1 MRLTLGTVSR
11 APPEAPPLLAVQD
24 VSLWFGSRQILH
36 DVSFSLERGEFLALL
51 GQSGSGKTLLGLSIQ
66 SLQPAGARV
75 AGGVRLDGRDLLGLP
90 EKKLWGIRGRRIGVV
105 FQEPMV
111 ALNPL
116 HVVERQIG
124 EALRLH
130 NPGMPRRA
138 RAARVGELLEMVE
151 LPLERRRSYPHQLSG
166 GERQRVIIAIACANR
181 PDLLIADEPTT
192 ALDVTVQRKVIELL
206 RRLQHRFGMAMLFI
220 THDMRPV
227 RHLAQRVLVLHQG
240 RRSAYGPA
248 ASVLAHLETQ
258 GPQGPQGMGFF
269 LSGTRD
275 GGSSPSAPASEPGSS
290 KPEPPAPEAPKT
302 DQKRDG
308 PEPLLRVEN
317 LSVRFPIRRLGRSQ
331 LFFTAVD
338 AVSFEMGPGQTLGL
352 VGPSG
357 SGKTTL
363 GLAILRLV
371 RSEGKCFFDGL
382 GLHGLPE
389 RRLTPLRRDMQI
401 LFQDPFSSLSP
412 RMSATDLV
420 AEGLDVFEPSLPPRA
435 REERVCA
442 MFENVRLDPAQRHRY
457 PHEFSGGE
465 RQRLALARA
474 LILRPRLII
483 LDEPTSAL
491 DGETAWRL
499 LTLLREL
506 QVQFRLSYLLITH
519 DLRRMRFLADEVL
532 VLHKG
537 QLVERA
543 SLSVLF
549 RAPCHPV
556 TRELVEAAAED
567 PGSADPGSD
576 IGAAAF

>member
-1 MRLTLGTVSR
+1 MRLTPGIVSR
-11 APPEAPPLLAVQD
+11 AAPEEPPLLAVQN

-66 SLQPAGARV
+66 SLQPTGARL
-75 AGGVRLDGRDLLGLP
+75 AGSVRLDGRELLGLP

-130 NPGMPRRA
+130 NPGMKRRD
-138 RAARVGELLEMVE
+138 RAVRVGELLEMVE

-206 RRLQHRFGMAMLFI
+206 RRLQNRFGMAMLFI

-248 ASVLAHLETQ
+248 ASVLEHLDTHL
-258 GPQGPQGMGFF
+258 PGFF
-269 LSGTRD
+269 LSGGADRQDPLDRD
-275 GGSSPSAPASEPGSS
+275 SQENRSSRGGRAGGSSPAPD
-290 KPEPPAPEAPKT
+290 APEADP
-302 DQKRDG
+302 KRDG
-308 PEPLLRVEN
+308 PPPLLRVAN
-317 LSVRFPIRRLGRSQ
+317 LSVLFPIRRLGRSK
-331 LFFTAVD
+331 LFFKAVD
-338 AVSFEMGPGQTLGL
+338 DVSFEMGPGQTLGL

-371 RSEGKCFFDGL
+371 RSEGACFFDGL
-382 GLHGLPE
+382 ALHGLPE

-420 AEGLDVFEPSLPPRA
+420 AEGLDVFEPSLRPRV
-435 REERVCA
+435 REERVCT
-442 MFENVRLDPAQRHRY
+442 MFEKVRLDPAQRHRY

-491 DGETAWRL
+491 DGGTAWQL

-506 QVQFRLSYLLITH
+506 QAQFRLSYLLITH

-537 QLVERA
+537 RLVEQA
-543 SLSVLF
+543 PLSVLF

-556 TRELVEAAAED
+556 TRELVEAADED
-567 PGSADPGSD
+567 PGSDT
-576 IGAAAF
+576 GAPAFSSTSPD